1 MATATAKKSTALAL
15 GSDVSS
21 SSLADRLLDV
31 SAQLDD
37 LREQRGVAYLDG
49 KPFDTSQ
56 IRALE
61 EEFET
66 LRNAEAEAVR
76 RERIEAEM
84 AQERRRQEVRKH
96 IADTEPKRLE
106 AIMAA
111 ETAAT
116 ALVVA
121 LKDIETFSQEL
132 DTSLSKLGVR
142 CADLSPDSV
151 KTRFSNRLSAAMRPI
166 LTRGW
171 REYGDIVFP
180 NPFDSWMREWVPAEM
195 QLIAPVIAKIQDTGK
210 DNSND

>member
-1 MATATAKKSTALAL
+1 MDGQMTKATAKKPTVLAL

-31 SAQLDD
+31 SAQLED
-37 LREQRGVAYLDG
+37 LREQRGIAYLDS

-61 EEFET
+61 EEFEA
-66 LRNAEAEAVR
+66 LREAEAEAVR
-76 RERIEAEM
+76 RERIEAEK

-121 LKDIETFSQEL
+121 LKDIETYSQEL
-132 DTSLSKLGVR
+132 DSDLSKLGVR
-142 CADLSPDSV
+142 CADLSPDAV
-151 KTRFSNRLSAAMRPI
+151 KTRFSNRLSGAMRPI
-166 LTRGW
+166 MTGGW
-171 REYGDIVFP
+171 RRYGDIEFP
-180 NPFDSWMREWVPAEM
+180 NPFDSWLREWVPAEM
-195 QLIAPVIAKIQDTGK
+195 SLLAPVIAKAT
-210 DNSND
+210 